1 MKNTRYYLII
11 ENDHEDN
18 WYQDFQW
25 IVLYY
30 SCGMIGNFN
39 FNNKQFSFESIT
51 RHIESYIQNRFFRNF
66 HHGIQSYLKYLSYII
81 NFLLSK
87 ISSKFF
93 TKKFESF
100 EKESIFPRISFLTL
114 LQSCKS
120 NHIAFD
126 IYIISLIIYLKY
138 F

>member
-1 MKNTRYYLII
+1 
-11 ENDHEDN
+11 
-18 WYQDFQW
+18 
-25 IVLYY
+25 
-30 SCGMIGNFN
+30 MIGNFN

-66 HHGIQSYLKYLSYII
+66 HHGIQSYLKYLFYII

-100 EKESIFPRISFLTL
+100 EKESILPL
-114 LQSCKS
+114 LVLNTITELQ
-120 NHIAFD
+120 I
-126 IYIISLIIYLKY
+126 
-138 F
+138 